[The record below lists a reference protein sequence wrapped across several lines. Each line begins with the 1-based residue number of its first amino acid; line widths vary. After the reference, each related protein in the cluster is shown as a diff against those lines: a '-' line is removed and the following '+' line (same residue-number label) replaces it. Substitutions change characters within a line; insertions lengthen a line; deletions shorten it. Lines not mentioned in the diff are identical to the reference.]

1 MKIKK
6 KSIPS
11 FLQKALAEAK
21 KKAVIKKF
29 FSPYLLYKS
38 KKQKGAK
45 NKKLKGISAHCVP
58 LSHKKD
64 FVEIKISPAISAFF
78 LSEISSIVPIKRKV
92 IIMKNKTEVIAPKE

>member
-64 FVEIKISPAISAFF
+64 FVEIKIKMYYNIGMDLSFCFKSA
-78 LSEISSIVPIKRKV
+78 K
-92 IIMKNKTEVIAPKE
+92 IAYFKAQK